1 MHYVILATELER
13 FCMVTHSSAVR
24 FQQKYDFMKFTT
36 VFISRTKQI
45 YTKLLNIYESI
56 LKIKVMTC

>member
-13 FCMVTHSSAVR
+13 FRMVTDSSAAR

-36 VFISRTKQI
+36 VFQELNR
-45 YTKLLNIYESI
+45 YTQNS
-56 LKIKVMTC
+56 